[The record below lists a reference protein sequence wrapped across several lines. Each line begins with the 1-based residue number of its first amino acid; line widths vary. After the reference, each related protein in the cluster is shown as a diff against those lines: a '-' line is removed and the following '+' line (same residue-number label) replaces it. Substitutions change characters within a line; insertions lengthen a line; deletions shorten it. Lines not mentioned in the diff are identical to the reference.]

1 MAKAQR
7 PHIAILPSPGMG
19 HLIPLVELAKR
30 LVHQHTFVIPTDGSP
45 SKALKSTLDSLPTFI
60 DSVFLPPVDLSDLP
74 PDSKIETRIS
84 LMVSRSLSSLHDAF
98 VSMVAGTKL
107 VGLVVDMF
115 GTDAFDVAYEFNIPS
130 YIYFPSTAMMLLFF
144 LYLQEL
150 DRTVSCEYK
159 DMVELVRLPRSVKG
173 IMVNGFQD
181 LESGPKAL
189 QAKQSGKPSVYP
201 VGPLINVDSSDKPD
215 PSGCIRWLDIQ
226 RVGSVLFVSFGS
238 GDTLSRNQVNELAMG
253 LEMSEQRFLWVIRTP
268 NDTIANATYFNVDTQ
283 KDDDPFMFLPKG
295 FVERT
300 KGCGLMVGSWAAQT
314 RVLNHGST
322 DGFLTHCGWN
332 SVESV
337 VNGIPLIAWALY
349 AEQKM
354 NALLLSEDAKV
365 SLRPK
370 PNQNGLICRDEI
382 AKVVKCLMGSEEG
395 KSVRNRMLE
404 LKEAA
409 KRVLCENGSST
420 IALSENPSST
430 SKLKYIMKD

>member
-1 MAKAQR
+1 
-7 PHIAILPSPGMG
+7 
-19 HLIPLVELAKR
+19 
-30 LVHQHTFVIPTDGSP
+30 
-45 SKALKSTLDSLPTFI
+45 
-60 DSVFLPPVDLSDLP
+60 
-74 PDSKIETRIS
+74 
-84 LMVSRSLSSLHDAF
+84 MVSRSLSSLHDAF

-115 GTDAFDVAYEFNIPS
+115 GTDAFDVANEFNIPS

-150 DRTVSCEYK
+150 DRTVSWST
-159 DMVELVRLPRSVKG
+159 RTWSNRSVKG
-173 IMVNGFQD
+173 IMVNGFPD
-181 LESGPKAL
+181 LESGPIKAF
-189 QAKQSGKPSVYP
+189 QAKQSGKPPVYP

-215 PSGCIRWLDIQ
+215 PSGCIKWLDIQ
-226 RVGSVLFVSFGS
+226 PVGSVLFVSFGS

-283 KDDDPFMFLPKG
+283 KDDDPVMFLPRG

-300 KGCGLMVGSWAAQT
+300 KGCGLMVVSWAAQA

-337 VNGIPLIAWALY
+337 VNGLPLIAWALY

-354 NALLLSEDAKV
+354 NALMLSEDAKV

-395 KSVRNRMLE
+395 KSVRNRILE

-420 IALSENPSST
+420 IARSESIKVQDLTTVAPSHQVAVPTEYPSSLRAT
-430 SKLKYIMKD
+430 KENEINFAPFEMKLE

>member
-7 PHIAILPSPGMG
+7 PHIAILPT
-19 HLIPLVELAKR
+19 HLRHPHR
-30 LVHQHTFVIPTDGSP
+30 RFPFQS
-45 SKALKSTLDSLPTFI
+45 SKSTLDSLPTFI

-159 DMVELVRLPRSVKG
+159 DMVEPVRLPRSVKG

-226 RVGSVLFVSFGS
+226 PVGSVLFVSFGS

-253 LEMSEQRFLWVIRTP
+253 LEMSDEQRFLWVIRTP

-354 NALLLSEDAKV
+354 NALMLSEDAKV

-420 IALSENPSST
+420 IALSEVADSINMHW
-430 SKLKYIMKD
+430 I